1 MNFSSSI
8 QVNML
13 QGELALMSSYKESVN
28 ILEKDKSSLENQIV
42 QLEQALSRSQA
53 NANVLENMDT
63 SGITPKFSLLITKVY
78 NFIISNKAY
87 NIIWKKK

>member
-28 ILEKDKSSLENQIV
+28 VLEKDKSSLENQIV

-63 SGITPKFSLLITKVY
+63 SGITPKFS
-78 NFIISNKAY
+78 
-87 NIIWKKK
+87 

>member
-1 MNFSSSI
+1 MNFSSSF

-78 NFIISNKAY
+78 NFII
-87 NIIWKKK
+87 

>member
-1 MNFSSSI
+1 MNFLSSF

-63 SGITPKFSLLITKVY
+63 SGIT
-78 NFIISNKAY
+78 A
-87 NIIWKKK
+87 